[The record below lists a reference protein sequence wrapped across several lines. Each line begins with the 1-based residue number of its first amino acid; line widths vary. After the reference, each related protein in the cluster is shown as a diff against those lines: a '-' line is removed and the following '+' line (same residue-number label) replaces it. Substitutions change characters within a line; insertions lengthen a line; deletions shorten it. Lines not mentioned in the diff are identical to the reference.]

1 MSLSKKLHY
10 LQIALNS
17 NLDDAASIIASVPR
31 DPRIIFEAGTPLIKE
46 FGAHSIAEL
55 RAWAGPD
62 AYIVADMKTMD
73 RGATEVSIAGRYGA
87 NGVIALGLAPIETL
101 NAFVAAC
108 DAQGLDAMIDMMNV
122 EYALTILRALKKPPR
137 VVLLHRGVDE
147 ERDNR
152 EKQIPFHE
160 IARVKGAYDI
170 LLSIAGGDTIKDV
183 QRAFFN
189 SADIAVVWK
198 SFYSAS
204 GDTASL
210 AQEFLKE
217 IR

>member
-1 MSLSKKLHY
+1 MLSKKIHY

-17 NLDDAASIIASVPR
+17 TLDDAASIIASAPR
-31 DPRIIFEAGTPLIKE
+31 DPRIIFEAGTPLMKE
-46 FGAHSIAEL
+46 FGGNAIASI
-55 RAWAGPD
+55 RAWAGQD

-73 RGATEVSIAGRYGA
+73 RGATEVSIAARYGA
-87 NGVIALGLAPIETL
+87 NGVIALGLAPVETL
-101 NAFVAAC
+101 NTFIAAC
-108 DAQGLDAMIDMMNV
+108 DAHGLDAMIDMMNV

-160 IARVKGAYDI
+160 IARVKGAYDV

-204 GDTASL
+204 GDTARL
-210 AQEFLKE
+210 ASEFLKE
-217 IR
+217 TR

>member
-1 MSLSKKLHY
+1 MQLSKKIHY

-17 NLDDAASIIASVPR
+17 NLDDAASIIANVPR
-31 DPRIIFEAGTPLIKE
+31 DPRIIYEAGTPLIKE

-55 RAWAGPD
+55 RALAGPD

-73 RGATEVSIAGRYGA
+73 RGATEVSIAARYGA

-108 DAQGLDAMIDMMNV
+108 DTQGLDAMIDMMNV

-189 SADIAVVWK
+189 SADIAVIWK
-198 SFYSAS
+198 SFYTAS
-204 GDTASL
+204 TDTAKL
-210 AQEFLKE
+210 ANDFLRE
-217 IR
+217 TR